1 MSTEYIK
8 AYVKFSQKN
17 LIISIISFIFNNFI
31 FNFSSLF
38 FQPHVSA
45 IIALSSTLF
54 LNFYLYFKFKILR
67 LIIHDFIKLF
77 FSSAIFRFME
87 FFLFVFLIGK
97 YNLTKND
104 FFKILDFSKAIIP
117 YQDASLEK
125 KNIGLIFE
133 KNSTRTRL
141 SFQVGIKQLC
151 GNFIDSIRLKRTLFR
166 SPHQTILKSSSF

>member
-8 AYVKFSQKN
+8 AYLKFSQKN

-77 FSSAIFRFME
+77 FSSMIFRFME
-87 FFLFVFLIGK
+87 FFLFIFLIGE
-97 YNLTKND
+97 YNDIPTYFIYAFSIIVIYVLKNTFV
-104 FFKILDFSKAIIP
+104 FFLF
-117 YQDASLEK
+117 K
-125 KNIGLIFE
+125 K
-133 KNSTRTRL
+133 
-141 SFQVGIKQLC
+141 V
-151 GNFIDSIRLKRTLFR
+151 
-166 SPHQTILKSSSF
+166 